1 MFSGGIWPETGL
13 NNTLGDQHWPVRYQK
28 HLAVE
33 VQLTLK
39 CHLCV
44 KGKMLSM
51 GVGGQYI
58 LKRWQRFLEQIP
70 GMGFS
75 FPEKARPI

>member
-1 MFSGGIWPETGL
+1 
-13 NNTLGDQHWPVRYQK
+13 
-28 HLAVE
+28 
-33 VQLTLK
+33 
-39 CHLCV
+39 V